1 VGGPF
6 IVPIAPTADAM
17 SGGSMSRGGEVEA
30 LKPCSAPTMKYA
42 SSARAVPASGRSPF
56 SW

>member
-1 VGGPF
+1 MMTRAVN
-6 IVPIAPTADAM
+6 
-17 SGGSMSRGGEVEA
+17 VEA

-42 SSARAVPASGRSPF
+42 SSALAVPGSGRTPL